1 MEKDEKFMIKSLLKF
16 ISRLFI
22 LRKTASS
29 GVHLTYD
36 DGPHKTN
43 TDLILDLLSAGEHKA
58 SFFLVGQEIEKFPE
72 VAKRIQREGH
82 ALGYHSYSHLHAKDV
97 GFFATLNDLK
107 KASEIE
113 QKYQLNF
120 SKRYR
125 PPFGALT
132 IPTLLA
138 ILLKGW
144 KIHLWSIDSL
154 DSYVDT
160 QGVLKQLSPE
170 RISAGEV
177 ILLHDDCNASPDTLR
192 KLLSLYI
199 STKISL
205 KALN

>member
-1 MEKDEKFMIKSLLKF
+1 MIKSLLKL

-22 LRKTASS
+22 VRRTSS
-29 GVHLTYD
+29 NGIHLTYD
-36 DGPHKTN
+36 DGPHRTN
-43 TDLILDLLSAGEHKA
+43 TDLILDLLAEGGHKA

-72 VAKRIQREGH
+72 VAQRIQQDGH
-82 ALGYHSYSHLHAKDV
+82 ALGYHSYSHQHAKDS
-97 GFFATLNDLK
+97 GFFSTWNDLK
-107 KASEIE
+107 NARLIE
-113 QKYQLNF
+113 KRYQLNF

-125 PPFGALT
+125 PPYGALT

-138 ILLKGW
+138 ILLSGW

-160 QGVLKQLSPE
+160 DGVIKQLKPE
-170 RISAGEV
+170 NLSDGEIV
-177 ILLHDDCNASPDTLR
+177 LLHDDCKSSPETLR
-192 KLLSLYI
+192 QLLSLYI